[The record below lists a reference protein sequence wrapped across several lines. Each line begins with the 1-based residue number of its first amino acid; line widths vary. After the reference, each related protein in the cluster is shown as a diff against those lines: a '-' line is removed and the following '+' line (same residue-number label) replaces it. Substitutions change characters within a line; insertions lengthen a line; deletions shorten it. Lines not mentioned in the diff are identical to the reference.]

1 MNETI
6 QEANAAACLRHSEHH
21 YPESSTIK
29 GPDWEMR
36 KGFCE
41 SNYRDGFEAG
51 AEWAQPRWIPVAER
65 LPDYDQKC
73 LCICDDAPDNS
84 TIVGDYEAASVFRD
98 ASGYSWRVK
107 YWCPIPESLL
117 NFKP

>member
-1 MNETI
+1 MNQTI
-6 QEANAAACLRHSEHH
+6 QEAASA
-21 YPESSTIK
+21 YIK
-29 GPDWEMR
+29 HQDPADILSLEEGGIVTDA
-36 KGFCE
+36 FT
-41 SNYRDGFEAG
+41 AG
-51 AEWAQPRWIPVAER
+51 AEWAALKWIPVTER

-107 YWCPIPESLL
+107 FWCPIPESLL

>member
-1 MNETI
+1 MNQTI
-6 QEANAAACLRHSEHH
+6 QEAAEAACLRHSEHH

-41 SNYRDGFEAG
+41 SNFRDGFIAG
-51 AEWAQPRWIPVAER
+51 AEWAQPKWIPVNSE
-65 LPDYDQKC
+65 QK
-73 LCICDDAPDNS
+73 PDNMQKVMILIRNMFSGENEIS
-84 TIVGDYEAASVFRD
+84 TVRYVSSTGFTKTVVLA
-98 ASGYSWRVK
+98 
-107 YWCPIPESLL
+107 WCAIPDSLL